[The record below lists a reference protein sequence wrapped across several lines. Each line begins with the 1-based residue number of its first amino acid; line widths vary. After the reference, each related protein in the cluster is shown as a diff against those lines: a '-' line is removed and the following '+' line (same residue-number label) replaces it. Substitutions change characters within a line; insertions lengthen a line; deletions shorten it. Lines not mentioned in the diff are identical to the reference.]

1 MALDLDFVRSQFPA
15 LEDGFAYMDNAGGS
29 LVLRNV
35 ADRVRDYLLTT
46 SVQTGASYEHSQ
58 RASARLA
65 EARARIA
72 LLVNAGRP
80 EEIVLGPST
89 TVLCQNLARA
99 MLSQLKPGDE
109 IVVTEF
115 DHESNIGPWRW
126 LERFGVVIREWKIER
141 EGFEIDLD
149 ALDALMNERTKLV
162 AVTHASNILGTINPI
177 AEIARRVH
185 AAGAKIVVDA
195 VAYAPHRAVD
205 VTGWD
210 VDYYVFS
217 FYKTYGP
224 HFAVMYGKY
233 EHLLELDTLYHY
245 FYTADKVPAKLEPG
259 NTNYELAWGSAGIVD
274 YLDKL
279 GGGTGDRAAIVRA
292 FDDIA
297 VQEKAL
303 GEALLGFLTSRN
315 DIRII
320 GRSDAGIDRRVP
332 TIAFKVDGVNS
343 AELVQAVDEHRIG
356 IRHGDFHSRRLI
368 EGLDLQGDGGV
379 VRVSLVHYNTLG
391 EVKRL
396 TDALSS
402 AIGRLSRN

>member
-15 LEDGFAYMDNAGGS
+15 LRDGFAYMDNAGGS

-35 ADRVRDYLLTT
+35 AERVSDYLLTT

-72 LLVNAGRP
+72 LMIGASRP
-80 EEIVLGPST
+80 EEVVLGPSS

-99 MLSQLKPGDE
+99 MMSRLKPGDE
-109 IVVTEF
+109 IVVTDF

-126 LERFGVVIREWKIER
+126 LEQFGIVIKVWEIDRDS
-141 EGFEIDLD
+141 FEIDL
-149 ALDALMNERTKLV
+149 ARLDALLSARTRLV

-185 AAGAKIVVDA
+185 AAGAQIIVDA
-195 VAYAPHRAVD
+195 VAYAPHRLVD
-205 VTGWD
+205 VAAWD

-233 EHLLELDTLYHY
+233 DKLLELDSLYHY
-245 FYTADKVPAKLEPG
+245 FYTRDKVPAKLEPG

-274 YLDKL
+274 YLDAL
-279 GGGTGDRAAIVRA
+279 GGKTGDRAAIVRA
-292 FDDIA
+292 FDDIT
-297 VQEKAL
+297 VQETAL
-303 GEALLGFLTSRN
+303 AARLLDFLRSRN
-315 DIRII
+315 DVRII
-320 GRSDAGIDRRVP
+320 GRPESDAARRVP
-332 TIAFKVDGVNS
+332 TIAFKVDGADS
-343 AELVQAVDEHRIG
+343 AALVRSVDGARIG
-356 IRHGDFHSRRLI
+356 IRHGDFHSRRLV
-368 EGLDLQGDGGV
+368 EALGLTGGNGV
-379 VRVSLVHYNTLG
+379 MRVSMVHYNTLD
-391 EVKRL
+391 EVDRL
-396 TDALSS
+396 IAALETALS
-402 AIGRLSRN
+402 AR